1 LETCSPLHTTADVLK
16 LERPRLPLIN
26 GHYYQLANKNTI
38 VTLVIIIIIRF
49 FFSSL
54 PFRKGPRPRTLWKNI
69 HEGGQLFK
77 KDKNGKEKEKKR
89 RLVCISGLL

>member
-49 FFSSL
+49 FFPPSRFVRDPDPA
-54 PFRKGPRPRTLWKNI
+54 PFGKIFTRAANFLKKTKTGKKKKKKG
-69 HEGGQLFK
+69 
-77 KDKNGKEKEKKR
+77 D
-89 RLVCISGLL
+89 SYA